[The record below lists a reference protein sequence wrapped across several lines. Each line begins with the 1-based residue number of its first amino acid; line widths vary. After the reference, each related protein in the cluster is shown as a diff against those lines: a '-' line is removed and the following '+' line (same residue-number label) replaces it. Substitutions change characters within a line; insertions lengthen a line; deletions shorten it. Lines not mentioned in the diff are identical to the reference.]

1 MHIVQPEGWPRPRGY
16 ANGTLAEGRLLFISG
31 QVAWDEQERFVS
43 DDIVEQVR
51 QALKNTVTMLTAGG
65 AKPEHVARM
74 TWYLTDKREYLA
86 RAQEIGAVYREF
98 MGKHFAAMSV
108 VEVSALMEDRA
119 KVEIETTAVIP
130 AQAPDGR

>member
-1 MHIVQPEGWPRPRGY
+1 MRIVQPEHWPRPRGY
-16 ANGTLAEGRLLFISG
+16 SNGTLAEGRLLFISG

-51 QALKNTVTMLTAGG
+51 QALKNTLTMLAAGG

-86 RAQEIGAVYREF
+86 RAKEIGAVYREC
-98 MGKHFAAMSV
+98 MGRHFPAMSM

-119 KVEIETTAVIP
+119 KVEIESTAVIP
-130 AQAPDGR
+130 P

>member
-1 MHIVQPEGWPRPRGY
+1 MRIVQPDGWPRPRGY
-16 ANGTLAEGRLLFISG
+16 ANGVLAEGRLLFISG
-31 QVAWDEQERFVS
+31 QVAWDEKEQFAS

-51 QALKNTVTMLTAGG
+51 QALKNTLAMLAAGG

-86 RAQEIGAVYREF
+86 RAKEIGAVYREC
-98 MGKHFAAMSV
+98 MGRHFPAMSM

-119 KVEIETTAVIP
+119 KVEIESTAVIP
-130 AQAPDGR
+130 K

>member
-1 MHIVQPEGWPRPRGY
+1 MRIVQPEGWPRPRGY
-16 ANGTLAEGRLLFISG
+16 ANGVLAEGRLLFISG

-51 QALKNTVTMLTAGG
+51 QALKNTLTMLAAGG

-86 RAQEIGAVYREF
+86 RAREIGAVYREC
-98 MGKHFAAMSV
+98 MGKHFPAMSM
-108 VEVSALMEDRA
+108 VEVSALMEDQA
-119 KVEIETTAVIP
+119 KVEIESTAVIP
-130 AQAPDGR
+130 Q